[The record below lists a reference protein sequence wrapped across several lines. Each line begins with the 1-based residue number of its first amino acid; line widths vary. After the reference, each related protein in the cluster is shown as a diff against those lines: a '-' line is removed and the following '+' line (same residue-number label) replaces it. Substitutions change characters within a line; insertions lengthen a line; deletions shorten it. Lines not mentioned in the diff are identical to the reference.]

1 MNRGIILEQAKTLT
15 NTDRQQSYGT
25 PLSNFTRIANFWSSY
40 LEIDITPEQ
49 AAMCMALVKVSRSMQ
64 SKEVDNYIDG
74 AAYFAIAGELSNDD

>member
-15 NTDRQQSYGT
+15 NNDRQQSYGT
-25 PLSNFTRIANFWSSY
+25 PLSNFTRIANLWSSY

>member
-25 PLSNFTRIANFWSSY
+25 PLSNFTRIANLWSSY

-64 SKEVDNYIDG
+64 SKKVDNYIDG

>member
-15 NTDRQQSYGT
+15 NNDRQQSYGT
-25 PLSNFTRIANFWSSY
+25 PLSNFTRIANLWSSY

-49 AAMCMALVKVSRSMQ
+49 AAMCMALVKVRRSMQ

>member
-15 NTDRQQSYGT
+15 NNDRQQSYGT
-25 PLSNFTRIANFWSSY
+25 PLSNFTRIANLWSSY

-74 AAYFAIAGELSNDD
+74 AAYFAIAGEL

>member
-15 NTDRQQSYGT
+15 NNDRQQSYGT
-25 PLSNFTRIANFWSSY
+25 PLSNFTRIANLWSSY

-74 AAYFAIAGELSNDD
+74 AAYFAIAGELSNG

>member
-74 AAYFAIAGELSNDD
+74 AAYFAIAGELSNE

>member
-25 PLSNFTRIANFWSSY
+25 PLSNFTRIANLWSSY

-74 AAYFAIAGELSNDD
+74 AAYFAIAGELSNG

>member
-25 PLSNFTRIANFWSSY
+25 PLSNFTRIANLWSSY

-64 SKEVDNYIDG
+64 SKEIDNYIDG
-74 AAYFAIAGELSNDD
+74 AAYFAIAGELSNG